1 MFDTDDT
8 DDLFA
13 DTEGAEGIEDDLV
26 EVEDEVT
33 GEIDLVTP
41 EEAKRMGLRQQDYTR
56 KTQALSEREKRI
68 SGLEA
73 ILQISDYNPVAAV
86 QTFQDMLLAEGKLR
100 LAEPD
105 DEDDERHPLER
116 QLAHQQ
122 ALIEQMQNDA
132 RADKFEASM
141 ISAIAKHDL
150 NIDLDDLFQ
159 FMTEADIGN
168 PDTAARYLAL
178 EARGSA
184 KTEAQ
189 SSAIAAK
196 RSLPPVHTGT
206 GRAAPVASGSEVMSM
221 ADAYALAVKQHSR

>member
-13 DTEGAEGIEDDLV
+13 DTEGVEEIEDLV
-26 EVEDEVT
+26 EVEDEESGETDYVT
-33 GEIDLVTP
+33 A

-56 KTQALSEREKRI
+56 KTQALSEREKAI
-68 SGLEA
+68 SRMEA
-73 ILQISDYNPVAAV
+73 ITQIAEFNPVAAV
-86 QTFQDMLLAEGKLR
+86 EAFQEMLLAEGKLR
-100 LAEPD
+100 LAEPN

-122 ALIEQMQNDA
+122 ALIEQMQNET

-141 ISAIAKHDL
+141 QGAIAKHDL
-150 NIDLDDLFQ
+150 NIDVDDLFQ

-168 PDTAARYLAL
+168 PETAARYLAL

-189 SSAIAAK
+189 TNAIAAK
-196 RSLPPVHTGT
+196 RNLPPVHSGT
-206 GRAAPVASGSEVMSM
+206 GRAAPVASGSEVLSM
-221 ADAYALAVKQHSR
+221 ADAFALAVKQHSR